1 MKKRLISILLAGA
14 LALSAMLM
22 LAGCDEGDYPVSVA
36 NIVIDSEPES
46 IVVLD
51 PDAADIIDYIG
62 YSAKLVGRSDEV
74 NQEWLSVAP
83 SVGSAAEPDVNAI
96 ISSKADVVFATEEL
110 SDSAKQSL
118 TEADITVVTMAEA
131 ITQAQIETNY
141 ISIGKILGGEE
152 AGALK
157 AERAYENLIE
167 SMTGIKA
174 AVDDARASDIPYE
187 VCYLYTDDN
196 ELKMMTSGT
205 YGDMLLGYTSAV
217 NVAVNVTDN
226 TVEVSTLKVAN
237 PEFIFYDSE
246 ETLARINADDTLK
259 TLAAVKSKKLLMITP
274 EQMSRQGT
282 TALETLQTMVDFMY
296 PELADSSNNAATDN
310 NAAAATA
317 TTKTTDAASATDS
330 SAAATEAVK
339 SVADDYGIKLEKLS
353 LKYEDDNDNVK
364 AMQQRL
370 FDLGYVDDEENVT
383 GYYGD
388 VSKAAVKAFQTN
400 NGIKATGTADN
411 ATLVAMF
418 AENAVKA
425 DVEATTEAATEAEE

>member
-1 MKKRLISILLAGA
+1 MKKRLISLLLAGA

-22 LAGCDEGDYPVSVA
+22 LAGCGDSDYPVSVA

-51 PDAADIIDYIG
+51 PAAADIIDYIG

-96 ISSKADVVFATEEL
+96 ISSEADVVFATEEL

-118 TEADITVVTMAEA
+118 AEAGITVVTVAETL
-131 ITQAQIETNY
+131 TQAQIETNY

-157 AERAYENLIE
+157 AERAYEKLIE
-167 SMTGIKA
+167 SMTEIKA
-174 AVDDARASDIPYE
+174 AVDDARVSDIPYE

-205 YGDMLLGYTSAV
+205 YGDMLLSYTSAV
-217 NVAVNVTDN
+217 NVAVNVSDN

-237 PEFIFYDSE
+237 PEFLFYDSE
-246 ETLARINADDTLK
+246 ETLARINSDDTLK
-259 TLAAVKSKKLLMITP
+259 SLNAVKNKKLLMITS

-282 TALETLQTMVDFMY
+282 TALETLQTMVEFMY
-296 PELADSSNNAATDN
+296 PELADSSDSKAATD
-310 NAAAATA
+310 
-317 TTKTTDAASATDS
+317 TTVAASATAKTETTAPNDS
-330 SAAATEAVK
+330 SVAATEAVK
-339 SVADDYGIKLEKLS
+339 SVADDYGIELEKLS
-353 LKYEDDNDNVK
+353 LKYEDENDNIK

-370 FDLGYVDDEENVT
+370 FDLGYIDNDENVT

-388 VSKAAVKAFQTN
+388 VSKAAVQEFQKN
-400 NGIKATGTADN
+400 SGIKATGTADN

-425 DVEATTEAATEAEE
+425 DVTAATEAATEAEE

>member
-22 LAGCDEGDYPVSVA
+22 LAGCGDGDYPVSVA

-51 PDAADIIDYIG
+51 PAAADIIDCIG

-157 AERAYENLIE
+157 AERAYEDLIE

-174 AVDDARASDIPYE
+174 AVDDARASDVPYE

-296 PELADSSNNAATDN
+296 PELADSSDNAATDN
-310 NAAAATA
+310 NVAATTA
-317 TTKTTDAASATDS
+317 TTKTTDATDS

-425 DVEATTEAATEAEE
+425 DVKATEAATEAEE